1 MTMSHGSRESV
12 REIYTPTHPEE
23 HDHPEGRFCRLFHA
37 ENRLPPHTAP
47 THRLSRLGRPGGPMD
62 EGTGTDRVSDSDVP
76 AGFTF
81 FAQFID
87 HDITLDP
94 VSHLDQPSDPAN
106 LLNFRSPNLDLDC
119 VYGAGPEASPYLY
132 KSDRSLVVQRRR
144 ESGSSTRFDDLPRVG
159 GTNTAIIGDPRN
171 DENIF
176 ISQLQLAFIKFHNQV
191 LRDEPEHDFET
202 ARDTVI
208 HYYHRAI
215 LEDLLPRI
223 LDAGQ
228 LEDICNNGIVYYAH
242 ALEAERPCMPVEF
255 SVAAY
260 RFGHSQVRAKYDI
273 NDNFRDMDLFDR
285 GGFMR
290 PQTFVDWKYL
300 FELNGGSSTLFA
312 RKIDTKLPAVL
323 MNLPARV
330 ASNPSSLAQRN
341 LLRGRVFRLPAGQT
355 VARKM
360 AADGLIADSDVL
372 DPDATVEALGMKD
385 TPLWYYILQEA
396 QVMGS
401 GNKLGPV
408 GSRIVGEVLVGLLE
422 HYRNRTGKGLDYSP
436 AVDIG
441 LADVEHCRITDILT
455 YAGVA

>member
-12 REIYTPTHPEE
+12 REIYAPTHPET
-23 HDHPEGRFCRLFHA
+23 HHHPEGRFCYLFHA
-37 ENRLPPHTAP
+37 EQQLPPHTAP
-47 THRLSRLGRPGGPMD
+47 AYRLEQLGRPGGPMD
-62 EGTGTDRVSDSDVP
+62 EGSGTDRVSDSDVP
-76 AGFTF
+76 AGYTF

-94 VSHLDQPSDPAN
+94 VSHLDQPSDPAS

-119 VYGAGPEASPYLY
+119 VYGAGPEASPFLY
-132 KSDRSLVVQRRR
+132 KADRSLVVQKRRD
-144 ESGSSTRFDDLPRVG
+144 SGSTTRFDDLPRVG

-176 ISQLQLAFIKFHNQV
+176 VSQLQLAFVKFHNQV
-191 LRDEPEHDFET
+191 LQDVAGHDFET

-208 HYYHRAI
+208 HYYHRAL

-223 LDAGQ
+223 LDARQ
-228 LEDICNNGIVYYAH
+228 LEHICNNGIVYYRH
-242 ALEAERPCMPVEF
+242 ALEAARPCMPVEF

-300 FELNGGSSTLFA
+300 FELNGSVDTMFA
-312 RKIDTKLPAVL
+312 RKIDTRLPAVL
-323 MNLPARV
+323 MNLPPRV

-341 LLRGRVFRLPAGQT
+341 LLRGRIFRLPAGQA
-355 VARKM
+355 VARRM
-360 AADGLIADSDVL
+360 VADGLLSESDIL
-372 DPDATVEALGMKD
+372 DPDPVVE
-385 TPLWYYILQEA
+385 
-396 QVMGS
+396 
-401 GNKLGPV
+401 
-408 GSRIVGEVLVGLLE
+408 
-422 HYRNRTGKGLDYSP
+422 
-436 AVDIG
+436 G
-441 LADVEHCRITDILT
+441 LA
-455 YAGVA
+455 